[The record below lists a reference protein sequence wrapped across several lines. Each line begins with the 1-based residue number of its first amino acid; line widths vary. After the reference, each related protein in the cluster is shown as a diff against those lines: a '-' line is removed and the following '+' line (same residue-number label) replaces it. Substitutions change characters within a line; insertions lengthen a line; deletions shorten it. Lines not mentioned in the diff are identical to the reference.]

1 MRTTL
6 VIFDCDGT
14 LVDSQNAI
22 VGAMSAAFQAHGL
35 EPPLRSAILSIV
47 GLSLIEAVTF
57 LTPGATPAAIAAL
70 AQSYRDAFTE
80 IRTRGDELEPMF
92 PGARE
97 IVAELAARK
106 DVALGIATGKSDRGV
121 KRLLKR
127 EGWKGL
133 FHTIQTS
140 DRHPS
145 KPHPSMIDAAL
156 AETGVARSATAMV
169 GDTTFDIEMAKAA
182 GVAGIGVSWGYH
194 PVPRLEAAGAT
205 LVLGAFSELTPWLER
220 RAKGEARAT

>member
-1 MRTTL
+1 MKSIL

-22 VGAMSAAFQAHGL
+22 VSAMSAAFKAHGI

-47 GLSLIEAVTF
+47 GLSLVEAVTF
-57 LTPGATPAAIAAL
+57 LHPDGTPAAIAAL
-70 AQSYRDAFTE
+70 TQSYRDAFTG

-97 IVAELAARK
+97 IIAELSARS

-145 KPHPSMIDAAL
+145 KPHPSMIEAAL
-156 AETGVARSATAMV
+156 ADTGLAPSAAVMV
-169 GDTTFDIEMAKAA
+169 GDTTFDIEMARAARVA
-182 GVAGIGVSWGYH
+182 GVGVSWGYH
-194 PVPRLEAAGAT
+194 PVARLEAAGAN
-205 LVLGAFSELTPWLER
+205 LILSAFHDLLPWLDR
-220 RAKGEARAT
+220 FAAGKARAS

>member
-1 MRTTL
+1 MRSTL

-22 VGAMSAAFQAHGL
+22 VGAMSAAFAAHGL
-35 EPPLRSAILSIV
+35 EPPLRTAILSIV

-57 LTPGATPAAIAAL
+57 LNPGGTPAAIAAL
-70 AQSYRDAFTE
+70 AQSYRDAFTD
-80 IRTRGDELEPMF
+80 IRSRGDELEPMF
-92 PGARE
+92 PGARD
-97 IVAELAARK
+97 IIAELAART
-106 DVALGIATGKSDRGV
+106 DVALGIATGKSERGV

-133 FHTIQTS
+133 FRTIQTS

-145 KPHPSMIDAAL
+145 KPHPSMIEAAL
-156 AETGVARSATAMV
+156 AETGIAPSAAVMV
-169 GDTTFDIEMAKAA
+169 GDTTFDIEMALAA

-194 PVPRLEAAGAT
+194 PVPRLQAAGAALILT
-205 LVLGAFSELTPWLER
+205 AFAELTPWLDR
-220 RAKGEARAT
+220 RAQRQAAAI